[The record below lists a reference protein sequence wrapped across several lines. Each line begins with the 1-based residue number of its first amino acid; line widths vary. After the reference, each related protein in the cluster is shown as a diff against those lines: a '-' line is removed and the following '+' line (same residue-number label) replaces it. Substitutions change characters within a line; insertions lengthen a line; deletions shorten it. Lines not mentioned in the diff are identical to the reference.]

1 LPFESIESFEEE
13 EEGVGVM
20 DVDVDAARSFSSSE
34 GSLITKCAG
43 SVANVSSSD

>member
-1 LPFESIESFEEE
+1 MESFEEE

-34 GSLITKCAG
+34 DSLIAKCVR
-43 SVANVSSSD
+43 SSIANVSSSD